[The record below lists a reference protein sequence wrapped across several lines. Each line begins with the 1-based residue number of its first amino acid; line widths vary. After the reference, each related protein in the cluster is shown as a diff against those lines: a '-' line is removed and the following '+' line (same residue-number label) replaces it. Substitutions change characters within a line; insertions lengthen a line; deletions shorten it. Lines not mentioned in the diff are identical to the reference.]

1 MLRGRRWTWIA
12 LLLLAAATPFLLF
25 PGGWRT
31 LALMILPVILIGN
44 RLAMGC
50 FFRRTPYDAAI
61 ALLLLMVLVS
71 LYATF
76 DVEFSL
82 PKIAGIL
89 LGVTTLYVLV
99 SFACTVSRFERTVF
113 GLQVVAAGFTGFLLV
128 GTQWGSKVPVLQQLG
143 SMIPQVIKG
152 LPGAEEGFHPNEAG
166 GALTWLVFLPLTTG
180 LGVWGRRRSASTA
193 IVACLL
199 LGLSAAMAGVLLLT
213 QSRSAWIGAI
223 AGIGAL
229 AFAAGRWGK
238 ALVALGLI
246 AVLAT
251 ILVIGPAQARQ
262 VLDEGSPAEL
272 GAVTNISLEGRME
285 IWSRALYGI
294 QDFPFTGMGMGTF
307 RRVVPVLY
315 PLFLVS
321 PDQDIGHAHNEW
333 LQVGVDLGIPGLIA
347 YLAIQALG
355 LMLAYKTFRSP
366 GPPLVRWTAGG
377 ALAGLVAHG
386 VYGIT
391 DAVALGAKPGVLY
404 WILLA
409 LVATG
414 WELTTTAVKPP
425 TKFEAE
431 G

>member
-1 MLRGRRWTWIA
+1 MQRGQRWTWIA
-12 LLLLAAATPFLLF
+12 WLLLAAATPFLLF

-31 LALMILPVILIGN
+31 LALVILPVILVGN
-44 RLAMGC
+44 RVAMGC
-50 FFRRTPYDAAI
+50 FFRRTPYDMAI

-82 PKIAGIL
+82 PKITGTL

-99 SFACTVSRFERTVF
+99 NFAYSLSRFELAVL
-113 GLQVVAAGFTGFLLV
+113 GLQVVMIAFTGFLLV
-128 GTQWGSKVPVLQQLG
+128 GTQWGGKVPMLQQLG
-143 SMIPQVIKG
+143 SMIPQIIKG

-180 LGVWGRRRSASTA
+180 LGVWRQRRSAFTA
-193 IVACLL
+193 ITACIL
-199 LGLSAAMAGVLLLT
+199 LGVSAAMAGVLLLT
-213 QSRSAWIGAI
+213 QSRSAWIGTI
-223 AGIGAL
+223 VGIGAL
-229 AFAAGRWGK
+229 AFVTGRWGK
-238 ALVALGLI
+238 VLVALGLI
-246 AVLAT
+246 AALAT
-251 ILVIGPAQARQ
+251 VLVIGPAQARQ
-262 VLDEGSPAEL
+262 IWEEGSPEAL
-272 GAVTNISLEGRME
+272 SAISNISLEGRIE

-333 LQVGVDLGIPGLIA
+333 LQVGVDLGIPGLVA

-355 LMLAYKTFRSP
+355 LTLAYKTFRSA
-366 GPPLVRWTAGG
+366 GPPLIRWTAGG
-377 ALAGLVAHG
+377 TLAGLIAHG
-386 VYGIT
+386 VYGLT
-391 DAVALGAKPGVLY
+391 DAVTLGAKPGIWY
-404 WILLA
+404 WILLGLA
-409 LVATG
+409 AAS
-414 WELTTTAVKPP
+414 WELVTAKPDHP
-425 TKFEAE
+425 SAL